1 MPVSFPRK
9 RESSDRRRK
18 WIPDR
23 RKRGVR
29 NDGLRRL
36 TYAATCIAL
45 YLSLLAAPAFAVAP
59 GEMLDD
65 PAQEAR
71 ARALSAE
78 IRCLVCQNQSIDDS
92 DASLAKDMRLLV
104 REQIKDG
111 KTDQQIRDFLVARY
125 GDFVLLNPP
134 VKRST
139 WLLWFGPLL
148 VLIAGVAGLTL
159 YFRSRAKQAAPAM
172 DGLSADEQAQLDK
185 LLRDEDRAP

>member
-1 MPVSFPRK
+1 
-9 RESSDRRRK
+9 
-18 WIPDR
+18 
-23 RKRGVR
+23 
-29 NDGLRRL
+29 
-36 TYAATCIAL
+36 
-45 YLSLLAAPAFAVAP
+45 
-59 GEMLDD
+59 
-65 PAQEAR
+65 
-71 ARALSAE
+71 
-78 IRCLVCQNQSIDDS
+78 
-92 DASLAKDMRLLV
+92 MRLLV

-148 VLIAGVAGLTL
+148 VLIAGIASLAL
-159 YFRSRAKQAAPAM
+159 YFRSRAKQIAPAA

>member
-1 MPVSFPRK
+1 
-9 RESSDRRRK
+9 
-18 WIPDR
+18 
-23 RKRGVR
+23 
-29 NDGLRRL
+29 
-36 TYAATCIAL
+36 
-45 YLSLLAAPAFAVAP
+45 
-59 GEMLDD
+59 MLDD
-65 PAQEAR
+65 PTQEAR
-71 ARALSAE
+71 ARALSAD

-148 VLIAGVAGLTL
+148 VLIAGIASLAL
-159 YFRSRAKQAAPAM
+159 YFRSRAKQIAPAA